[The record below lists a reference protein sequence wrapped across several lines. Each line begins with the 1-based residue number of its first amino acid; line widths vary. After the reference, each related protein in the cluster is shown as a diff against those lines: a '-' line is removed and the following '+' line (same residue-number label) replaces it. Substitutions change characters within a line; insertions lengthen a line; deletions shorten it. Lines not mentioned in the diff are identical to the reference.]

1 MLNVNFKSALSCLLF
16 LNTAASA
23 CTAFLLHREKE
34 KLVGKSYD
42 WNHESALLITNKK
55 GVSKKGFSPVFW
67 ESGPQWISKYGSI
80 TFNQYGREF
89 PNGGMNEEGLVVEV
103 LWLSSS
109 EYEAFDS
116 RPVLNQLTWVQYQLD
131 NFASVS
137 EVIEAL
143 PKHRLSPI
151 QGKIHYFV
159 CDKSA
164 QCAVVEWQKG
174 KPVVHFGENL
184 NPPVITNHTFEESLA
199 ALQNSD
205 ALSNDASIE
214 ESSLHRFVRAA
225 KLVKETEVSVSG
237 GFSILNAV
245 AMKGLTTWNIVYD
258 LENLT
263 INYRTRKNPTIRSV
277 NLRQHDFSCSTT
289 TLMLNI
295 HEGQKNVDNLW
306 VGYSAEANERTIQES
321 LNDVTFG
328 WVLLRMLSQY
338 PETTTCQ

>member
-1 MLNVNFKSALSCLLF
+1 M
-16 LNTAASA
+16 
-23 CTAFLLHREKE
+23 
-34 KLVGKSYD
+34 
-42 WNHESALLITNKK
+42 
-55 GVSKKGFSPVFW
+55 
-67 ESGPQWISKYGSI
+67 
-80 TFNQYGREF
+80 
-89 PNGGMNEEGLVVEV
+89 
-103 LWLSSS
+103 
-109 EYEAFDS
+109 
-116 RPVLNQLTWVQYQLD
+116 
-131 NFASVS
+131 
-137 EVIEAL
+137 
-143 PKHRLSPI
+143 
-151 QGKIHYFV
+151 
-159 CDKSA
+159 
-164 QCAVVEWQKG
+164 VEWQKG